1 MQLNNDA
8 FDVSSAAFDV
18 KSLQNLHKQAAKSD
32 PAALKA
38 VAKQVEG
45 VFVTMMLKSMR
56 AALPKGGLLS
66 SNQTEIYT
74 SLYDQQMAQQLS
86 AKGLGLAD
94 MMVKQLGPQG
104 AGVNGDAIADN
115 VAGNLAG
122 NPADPATAKT
132 ASLAAGDIPLSASAI
147 NAQYMSPALA
157 GEFWRRERQQSAQ
170 PTPVESHTGDSFTDR
185 LSVPAMLASQQ
196 SGIPH
201 HLILAQAALE
211 SNWGK
216 KEIPTANGQP
226 SYNLFGIKASDDW
239 QGKTTTV
246 TTTEYQNGQPVK
258 MQQRFKVY
266 DSYMDALGDYIHL
279 LTTNPRYR
287 EVVAA
292 VQPEA
297 GAYALQR
304 AGYATDPAYATKLIQ
319 IITQLKHSAQ
329 RAAGAYTRDLG
340 GLF

>member
-1 MQLNNDA
+1 MQLNDA
-8 FDVSSAAFDV
+8 ADLSSAAFDV
-18 KSLQNLHKQAAKSD
+18 KSLQKLHNQAAKSD

-56 AALPKGGLLS
+56 AALPKGGAFS
-66 SNQTEIYT
+66 SNQTELYT

-94 MMVKQLGPQG
+94 MMVKQLGQQG
-104 AGVNGDAIADN
+104 TGVNGAVDGGALGGA
-115 VAGNLAG
+115 AE
-122 NPADPATAKT
+122 PAAAKL
-132 ASLAAGDIPLSASAI
+132 ASLAPGDAPLNANAI
-147 NAQYMSPALA
+147 NAQYMPPALA
-157 GEFWRRERQQSAQ
+157 GEFWRRERQQQQSTQ
-170 PTPVESHTGDSFTDR
+170 PAPAVSRTGDSFTDR
-185 LSVPAMLASQQ
+185 LSIPAMLASQQ

-211 SNWGK
+211 SDWGK

-226 SYNLFGIKASDDW
+226 SFNLFGIKASDDW

-246 TTTEYQNGQPVK
+246 TTTEYQNGQSVK
-258 MQQRFKVY
+258 VQQRFRVY

-287 EVVAA
+287 EVVAS

>member
-8 FDVSSAAFDV
+8 FDVSSAAFDA
-18 KSLQNLHKQAAKSD
+18 KSLQKLHNQAVTSSPD
-32 PAALKA
+32 ALKA

-66 SNQTEIYT
+66 SNQTELYT

-94 MMVKQLGPQG
+94 MMVKQLGQPG
-104 AGVNGDAIADN
+104 AGANGDALT
-115 VAGNLAG
+115 GTPG
-122 NPADPATAKT
+122 DPAAVKT
-132 ASLAAGDIPLSASAI
+132 ASLAAGDVPMSANAI

-157 GEFWRRERQQSAQ
+157 GEFWRRERQQSAE
-170 PTPVESHTGDSFTDR
+170 PAAVASRTGNSFTDR
-185 LSVPAMLASQQ
+185 LSIPTMLASQQ

-201 HLILAQAALE
+201 HLIMAQAALE

-216 KEIPTANGQP
+216 NEIPTSNGQP
-226 SYNLFGIKASDDW
+226 SYNLFGIKASSDW

-258 MQQRFKVY
+258 VQQRFRVY

-292 VQPEA
+292 EQPEA

-319 IITQLKHSAQ
+319 IISQLKHSAQ
-329 RAAGAYTRDLG
+329 RAAGAYTHDLG